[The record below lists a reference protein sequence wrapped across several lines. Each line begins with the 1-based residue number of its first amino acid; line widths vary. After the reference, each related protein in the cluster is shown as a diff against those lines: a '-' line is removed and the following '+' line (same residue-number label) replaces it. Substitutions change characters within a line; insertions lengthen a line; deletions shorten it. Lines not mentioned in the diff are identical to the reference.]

1 MRRAWAEG
9 VGTFIVVFAGCGAA
23 AVGGAALGTIGIA
36 LAFGLAVAAA
46 ALALGP
52 VSGAHLNPAVT
63 VAAALAGRM
72 RSRDVLPY
80 VAAQIAGAT
89 AGVGLAVTIARGR
102 PGGAPGVFDALSGG
116 FGRHSPGFYG
126 ANAALA
132 AEIGLS
138 AILAFVLLGGA
149 DRARPATQHAL
160 SAAAGGIGITLVH
173 LVGMPVTGLPAHP
186 ARALGAALCAGGVAL
201 DQLWVFV
208 LGPLVGGA
216 IAAMALRI
224 LFTPEGSSASTRGT
238 AERAR

>member
-9 VGTFIVVFAGCGAA
+9 IGTFIVVFAGCGAA

-36 LAFGLAVAAA
+36 FAFGIAFAAA

-52 VSGAHLNPAVT
+52 SSGAHLNPAVT
-63 VAAALAGRM
+63 VAAALAGRLPA
-72 RSRDVLPY
+72 REVLPY
-80 VAAQIAGAT
+80 IAAQIAGAT

-102 PGGAPGVFDALSGG
+102 PGGAPLVLEALAGG

-132 AEIGLS
+132 VEIGLS
-138 AILAFVLLGGA
+138 AILAFVLLGSTS
-149 DRARPATQHAL
+149 RARPAAQNTLTAL
-160 SAAAGGIGITLVH
+160 AGGLGVTLVH

-186 ARALGAALCAGGVAL
+186 ARAIGAAFCAGGVAL

-208 LGPLVGGA
+208 LGPILGGA
-216 IAAMALRI
+216 IAAMALRVS
-224 LFTPEGSSASTRGT
+224 FAPERSVL
-238 AERAR
+238 EEKRAQPS

>member
-9 VGTFIVVFAGCGAA
+9 IGTFIVVFAGCGAA
-23 AVGGAALGTIGIA
+23 AVGGAALGTVGIA
-36 LAFGLAVAAA
+36 LAFGLAYAAA

-72 RSRDVLPY
+72 RAREVFPY
-80 VAAQIAGAT
+80 VAAQTAGAT
-89 AGVGLAVTIARGR
+89 VGVGLAVTIARGR
-102 PGGAPGVFDALSGG
+102 PGGAPLVLEALSGG
-116 FGRHSPGFYG
+116 FGRYSPGFYG

-138 AILAFVLLGGA
+138 AILAFVLLGSTH
-149 DRARPATQHAL
+149 RTRPATQHTL
-160 SAAAGGIGITLVH
+160 TAAAGGIGVALVH

-186 ARALGAALCAGGVAL
+186 ARALGAALCAGGMAL

-208 LGPLVGGA
+208 LGPIVGGA
-216 IAAMALRI
+216 IAAMALRV
-224 LFTPEGSSASTRGT
+224 LFAPERSGLKEAAKQTQPS
-238 AERAR
+238 

>member
-9 VGTFIVVFAGCGAA
+9 IGTFIVVFAGCGAA

-36 LAFGLAVAAA
+36 LAFGLAFAGA

-63 VAAALAGRM
+63 VAAALAGRL
-72 RSRDVLPY
+72 RAREVVPY

-102 PGGAPGVFDALSGG
+102 PGGAPGVLDALSGG

-126 ANAALA
+126 ADAAIA

-138 AILAFVLLGGA
+138 ALLAFVLLGA
-149 DRARPATQHAL
+149 THHARPGLQHEL
-160 SAAAGGIGITLVH
+160 SAAAGGVAVTLVH

-186 ARALGAALCAGGVAL
+186 ARALGAAFCAGGVAL

-208 LGPLVGGA
+208 LGPIVGGA
-216 IAAMALRI
+216 IAAMALRV
-224 LFTPEGSSASTRGT
+224 LFVPEGSN
-238 AERAR
+238 ERARAATERAR